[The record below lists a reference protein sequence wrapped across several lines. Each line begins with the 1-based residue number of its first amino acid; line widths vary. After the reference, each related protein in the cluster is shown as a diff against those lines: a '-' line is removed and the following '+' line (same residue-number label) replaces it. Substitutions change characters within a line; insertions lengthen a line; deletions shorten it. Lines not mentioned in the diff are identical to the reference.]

1 MAIQPKTPPKN
12 AMVLAAGLG
21 LRMRP
26 ITDKTPKPMIKVAG
40 RTLLDHALDRLVAVG
55 VQKAVVN
62 THHLGDQIIDHLK
75 FRRDLEI
82 VISDEADQLLE
93 TGGGG
98 KKALS
103 HFGDDPFYIAN
114 ADILWL
120 NSNTDALQRLADLW
134 DADQMDALL
143 LLHST
148 VEAYGYRGRGDF
160 IVDPL
165 GKLARRPE
173 REISPYVYTGV
184 EIIHPRAM
192 KDTPDGPFSL
202 NVVFDRLIEQ
212 ERLYGIVHDGEWF
225 DIGTPAGLNQVEIF
239 MNQKFPGRRRR

>member
-1 MAIQPKTPPKN
+1 MTSEAKKIPKQ

-26 ITDKTPKPMIKVAG
+26 ITDKTPKPMVKVAN
-40 RTLLDHALDRLVAVG
+40 RTLLDHALDRLVAAG
-55 VQKAVVN
+55 VTKAVVN
-62 THHLGDQIIDHLK
+62 IHHLADQIADHLK
-75 FRRDLEI
+75 FRRDIEI
-82 VISDEADQLLE
+82 VISDETDLLLE
-93 TGGGG
+93 TGGGV
-98 KKALS
+98 KKALPDLDS
-103 HFGDDPFYIAN
+103 DPFYVVN
-114 ADILWL
+114 SDVLWL

-134 DADQMDALL
+134 DDDKMDALL

-160 IVDPL
+160 LVDPL

-173 REISPYVYTGV
+173 REISPYVFTGV
-184 EIIHPRAM
+184 EIVHPRAM

-202 NVVFDRLIEQ
+202 NVVFDRAIEQ

-225 DIGTPAGLNQVEIF
+225 DIGTPDGLNQAEAF
-239 MNQKFPGRRRR
+239 MNQKFSGRRRR

>member
-93 TGGGG
+93 TGGGV

>member
-1 MAIQPKTPPKN
+1 MAILPKTPPKH

-26 ITDKTPKPMIKVAG
+26 ITDKTPKPMIKIAG

-62 THHLGDQIIDHLK
+62 IHHLGDQITDHLK

-82 VISDEADQLLE
+82 VISDETDLLLE
-93 TGGGG
+93 TGGGA
-98 KKALS
+98 KKALP
-103 HFGDDPFYIAN
+103 HFGDEPFYIAN
-114 ADILWL
+114 SDVLWL

-134 DADQMDALL
+134 DADKMDALL

-160 IVDPL
+160 TVDPL
-165 GKLARRPE
+165 GKLARRLE

-184 EIIHPRAM
+184 EIIHPRAL
-192 KDTPDGPFSL
+192 KNTPIGPFSL
-202 NVVFDRLIEQ
+202 NVVFDRAIEQ
-212 ERLYGIVHDGEWF
+212 DRLYGIVHDGEWF
-225 DIGTPAGLNQVEIF
+225 DIGTPDGLNQAETF

>member
-1 MAIQPKTPPKN
+1 MAILPKTPPKH

-26 ITDKTPKPMIKVAG
+26 ITDKTPKPMIKIAG

-55 VQKAVVN
+55 VQKAIVN
-62 THHLGDQIIDHLK
+62 IHHLGDQITDHLK

-82 VISDEADQLLE
+82 VISDETDLLLE
-93 TGGGG
+93 TGGGA
-98 KKALS
+98 KKALP
-103 HFGDDPFYIAN
+103 HFGDEPFYIAN
-114 ADILWL
+114 SDVLWL

-134 DADQMDALL
+134 DSDKMDALL

-160 IVDPL
+160 TVDPL
-165 GKLARRPE
+165 GKLARRLE

-184 EIIHPRAM
+184 EIIHPRAL
-192 KDTPDGPFSL
+192 KNTPDGPFSL
-202 NVVFDRLIEQ
+202 NVVFDRAIEQ
-212 ERLYGIVHDGEWF
+212 DRLYGIVHDGEWF
-225 DIGTPAGLNQVEIF
+225 DIGTPDGLNQAEAF

>member
-1 MAIQPKTPPKN
+1 MAPQPKKPPQN

-55 VQKAVVN
+55 VKKAVVN

-82 VISDEADQLLE
+82 VISDETDLLLE
-93 TGGGG
+93 TGGGV
-98 KKALS
+98 KKALA

-114 ADILWL
+114 ADVLWL

-134 DADQMDALL
+134 DADKMEALL

-160 IVDPL
+160 TVDPL
-165 GKLARRPE
+165 GKLARRLE
-173 REISPYVYTGV
+173 REISPYVFTGV
-184 EIIHPRAM
+184 EILHPRAL

-202 NVVFDRLIEQ
+202 NIVFDRAIEQ
-212 ERLYGIVHDGEWF
+212 DRLYGIVHDGEWF
-225 DIGTPAGLNQVEIF
+225 DIGTPDGLNQAEAF

>member
-1 MAIQPKTPPKN
+1 MEIQPKTPPKN
-12 AMVLAAGLG
+12 AMVLGAGFG

-62 THHLGDQIIDHLK
+62 THHLGDQIVDHLK

-82 VISDEADQLLE
+82 VISDETDQLLE
-93 TGGGG
+93 TGGGV
-98 KKALS
+98 KKALA
-103 HFGDDPFYIAN
+103 HFGDDPFYVAN

-120 NSNTDALQRLADLW
+120 NSNTDALQRLADQW
-134 DADQMDALL
+134 EDDKMDALL

-160 IVDPL
+160 TIDTL
-165 GKLARRPE
+165 GQLARRPE

-184 EIIHPRAM
+184 EILHPRAM

-202 NVVFDRLIEQ
+202 NVLFDRLIES

-225 DIGTPAGLNQVEIF
+225 DIGTPAGLNQAEIF

>member
-1 MAIQPKTPPKN
+1 MATLSKTAPKT

-26 ITDKTPKPMIKVAG
+26 ITDKTPKPMVKVAG
-40 RTLLDHALDRLVAVG
+40 RALLDYALDRLVEVG
-55 VQKAVVN
+55 VHKAVVN
-62 THHLGDQIIDHLK
+62 AHHLGDQIVDHLK

-82 VISDEADQLLE
+82 VISDESSLLLE
-93 TGGGG
+93 TGGGV
-98 KKALS
+98 KKALP
-103 HFGDDPFYIAN
+103 HLGNDPFYVVN
-114 ADILWL
+114 SDVLWL
-120 NSNTDALQRLADLW
+120 NSNTNALQRLADLW
-134 DADQMDALL
+134 DDEKMDALL

-160 IVDPL
+160 TVDPL

-184 EIIHPRAM
+184 EIFHPRAL
-192 KDTPDGPFSL
+192 KDTHDGAFSL
-202 NVVFDRLIEQ
+202 NIVFDRLIDE

-225 DIGTPAGLNQVEIF
+225 DIGTPDGLNQAEAF
-239 MNQKFPGRRRR
+239 MSQKFPGRRRR

>member
-1 MAIQPKTPPKN
+1 MAIQPKTSPKN
-12 AMVLAAGLG
+12 AMVLGAGLG

-93 TGGGG
+93 TGGGV
-98 KKALS
+98 KKALA
-103 HFGDDPFYIAN
+103 HFGDDPFYVAN

-134 DADQMDALL
+134 EDDKMDALL

-184 EIIHPRAM
+184 EILHPRAM

-202 NVVFDRLIEQ
+202 NLVFDRLIEQ

-225 DIGTPAGLNQVEIF
+225 DIGTPAGLNQAEIF